1 MTSDQWR
8 SVSVAITI
16 SWRYTTRLPCLL
28 LYLLSTHFWLSRRT
42 SGLYTT
48 LYWYGGFNSL
58 YMYTYNYIL
67 YFSCI
72 QGVPK
77 RGLRFRLSVAFSIPN
92 LWFWQIGNFLW
103 GYLWEQE
110 YLIVSTMVR
119 LCKALSMRN
128 FFGYHRISFQVIWIY
143 CYQYFTVSGVQLKN

>member
-1 MTSDQWR
+1 MDQWR

-16 SWRYTTRLPCLL
+16 SSRYTNRLPCLL
-28 LYLLSTHFWLSRRT
+28 LYPLYSLLTLEADVW
-42 SGLYTT
+42 LYTT

-58 YMYTYNYIL
+58 YFYTNNYIL

-77 RGLRFRLSVAFSIPN
+77 RGLRFWLSVAFSIPN
-92 LWFWQIGNFLW
+92 LWFWQIENFLW

-128 FFGYHRISFQVIWIY
+128 FFGYHRISFQVIWIH
-143 CYQYFTVSGVQLKN
+143 CYQYFTVSGVQLKS